1 MANPTLSKLRKD
13 AKAAQEKRNSEPLH
27 HGDEEFEER
36 IKAALK
42 SYRLIKLPEVKAL
55 TTLSTSEIYRRIAAG
70 TFPKQV
76 LLGPKSAVWPEFLVL
91 AWIEARIQESREEV
105 A

>member
-1 MANPTLSKLRKD
+1 MARMTPTTPER
-13 AKAAQEKRNSEPLH
+13 SETSAH
-27 HGDEEFEER
+27 F
-36 IKAALK
+36 
-42 SYRLIKLPEVKAL
+42 IKLPAVRSL

-76 LLGPKSAVWPEFLVL
+76 LLGPKSAVWIEAEVL
-91 AWIEARIQESREEV
+91 AWCETRISESRGKV